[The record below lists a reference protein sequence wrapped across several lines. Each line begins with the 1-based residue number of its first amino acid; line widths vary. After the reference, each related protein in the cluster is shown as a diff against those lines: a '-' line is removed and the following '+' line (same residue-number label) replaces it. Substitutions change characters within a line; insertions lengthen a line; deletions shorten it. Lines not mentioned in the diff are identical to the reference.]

1 MKIYFHENGIAIAQD
16 VMQAL
21 ATAWDL
27 RKFDAYATVDL
38 SSNEVQILIRKTPQF
53 LSNGMMNFLASN

>member
-1 MKIYFHENGIAIAQD
+1 
-16 VMQAL
+16 MQAL